1 MILQKL
7 KKDAEGYLGESVTE
21 AVITVPAYFN
31 DAQRQATKDAGKIA
45 GLDVKRIINTPGGRI
60 PFDFTEDFSDV
71 DFGGVC
77 PAVRP
82 VSVVGQAEN
91 IAGMLRLQFDLTTT
105 LSAVCDRCGAPFDLP
120 YKVPFECLLAE
131 ELEEDD
137 NDDIL
142 LLDNGTAD
150 LSELARET
158 FILNMPS
165 KTLCREDCRGLC
177 SGCGVNLNY
186 EKCRCKKEV
195 DPRLAAL
202 AKLLEQ

>member
-1 MILQKL
+1 M
-7 KKDAEGYLGESVTE
+7 V
-21 AVITVPAYFN
+21 
-31 DAQRQATKDAGKIA
+31 
-45 GLDVKRIINTPGGRI
+45 LDVKRIINTPGGRI

-131 ELEEDD
+131 ELEEND

-142 LLDNGTAD
+142 LLDN
-150 LSELARET
+150 
-158 FILNMPS
+158 
-165 KTLCREDCRGLC
+165 
-177 SGCGVNLNY
+177 
-186 EKCRCKKEV
+186 
-195 DPRLAAL
+195 
-202 AKLLEQ
+202 

>member
-1 MILQKL
+1 MSC
-7 KKDAEGYLGESVTE
+7 GS
-21 AVITVPAYFN
+21 
-31 DAQRQATKDAGKIA
+31 A
-45 GLDVKRIINTPGGRI
+45 GLSG
-60 PFDFTEDFSDV
+60 
-71 DFGGVC
+71 
-77 PAVRP
+77 
-82 VSVVGQAEN
+82 
-91 IAGMLRLQFDLTTT
+91 TT

-142 LLDNGTAD
+142 LLDNGTVD

>member
-1 MILQKL
+1 MFDIPGRVL
-7 KKDAEGYLGESVTE
+7 YNTTR
-21 AVITVPAYFN
+21 VIARCSMV
-31 DAQRQATKDAGKIA
+31 
-45 GLDVKRIINTPGGRI
+45 LDVKRIINTPGGRI

-105 LSAVCDRCGAPFDLP
+105 FSAVCDRCGAPFDLP

-131 ELEEDD
+131 
-137 NDDIL
+137 I
-142 LLDNGTAD
+142 NGSVD

>member
-1 MILQKL
+1 M
-7 KKDAEGYLGESVTE
+7 V
-21 AVITVPAYFN
+21 
-31 DAQRQATKDAGKIA
+31 
-45 GLDVKRIINTPGGRI
+45 LDVKRIINTPGGRI

-131 ELEEDD
+131 ELEEEDF
-137 NDDIL
+137 
-142 LLDNGTAD
+142 
-150 LSELARET
+150 ET
-158 FILNMPS
+158 L
-165 KTLCREDCRGLC
+165 
-177 SGCGVNLNY
+177 GVKFEMSY
-186 EKCRCKKEV
+186 KGA
-195 DPRLAAL
+195 AAL
-202 AKLLEQ
+202 YYRTIQKIRKSIVVGGDKG